1 MQSYLQYRRIGQAVA
16 KQLER
21 DHEKLPTLGNLGHSD
36 EYPSTYSPDLLSTEK
51 PARPAAPQN
60 PYDTP
65 GETDSDEQIQPHD
78 LHAVS
83 SVRTRHSARTALGYA
98 LGGIH
103 ARDRATHEGGDGKV
117 FVVGWDGENDPLN
130 PCNYSTQSRVI
141 TTLMVA
147 AVAFVVTVASSIDSA
162 ILLQASEE
170 FGVSEVTESLATG
183 AFLIGFG
190 LGCLIAGPFSE
201 TFGRNVVYMGSLAIF
216 MIFIMA
222 SALAPNIGAQIAFR
236 FLAGFFGST
245 PLTCAGGT
253 VSDLWN
259 PLEKTFGFPLF
270 AISGFGGPVLGPVI
284 GSYIGT
290 GDMPSWRWTEWI
302 TLITAGLVLSL
313 IVLFQPETNPL
324 VLLSWKA
331 HHLRQLTG
339 DDRYRAQMEITK
351 LTLWSRLRISLS
363 RPFILTANELIII
376 LMALYLTTIYIVLF
390 TFLTGYTFLFSD
402 VYGTSQGLTNVL
414 FVGMLVGIL
423 LAMSLVPLVYSWTK
437 KDMAE
442 RHGQIR
448 PECRLWYS
456 MLGGAPAIPI
466 SLFWMGW
473 TDFSSISIWSPLI
486 ATTLFGYGV
495 ICIFLSAYMYIID
508 SYETY
513 AASALT
519 SVALIRY
526 LAAGGMTVVGIPFYK
541 NMGTH
546 WTLTILGCIS
556 TLLVPIPYLLYKYG
570 PSIRSHS
577 KYAVTPPVA
586 LP

>member
-1 MQSYLQYRRIGQAVA
+1 
-16 KQLER
+16 
-21 DHEKLPTLGNLGHSD
+21 
-36 EYPSTYSPDLLSTEK
+36 
-51 PARPAAPQN
+51 
-60 PYDTP
+60 
-65 GETDSDEQIQPHD
+65 
-78 LHAVS
+78 
-83 SVRTRHSARTALGYA
+83 
-98 LGGIH
+98 
-103 ARDRATHEGGDGKV
+103 
-117 FVVGWDGENDPLN
+117 
-130 PCNYSTQSRVI
+130 
-141 TTLMVA
+141 
-147 AVAFVVTVASSIDSA
+147 
-162 ILLQASEE
+162 
-170 FGVSEVTESLATG
+170 
-183 AFLIGFG
+183 
-190 LGCLIAGPFSE
+190 
-201 TFGRNVVYMGSLAIF
+201 MGSLAIF

-222 SALAPNIGAQIAFR
+222 SGLSPNIGAQIAFR

-259 PLEKTFGFPLF
+259 PLGKTFGFPLF

-290 GDMPSWRWTEWI
+290 GDLPSWRWTEWI

-331 HHLRQLTG
+331 HHLRQLTD

-351 LTLWSRLRISLS
+351 STLWYRLRISLS

-423 LAMSLVPLVYSWTK
+423 LAMGLVPLVYSWTK

-466 SLFWMGW
+466 ALFWIGW
-473 TDFSSISIWSPLI
+473 TDYVSNFPSSPSSRCHLSNKRIIIVINQHLVSTYCNHLIRLRRHLHLPQRVHVYHRLLRDLRGIGPHFSGTHP
-486 ATTLFGYGV
+486 LFGSWRYDGRGYTVLQEYGYT
-495 ICIFLSAYMYIID
+495 LDSHYPGLHQYSARPD
-508 SYETY
+508 SV
-513 AASALT
+513 SALQ
-519 SVALIRY
+519 IRPDY
-526 LAAGGMTVVGIPFYK
+526 
-541 NMGTH
+541 
-546 WTLTILGCIS
+546 
-556 TLLVPIPYLLYKYG
+556 
-570 PSIRSHS
+570 S
-577 KYAVTPPVA
+577 KS
-586 LP
+586 